1 MGILWVSVVSV
12 VINVVHNS
20 ITCELLVGQV
30 WEDQVLRWDPA
41 LFGGVTH
48 IRLPATALWT
58 PDIVLYNKY
67 GDTFLFHFFMIIRG
81 VVNMNIYY

>member
-1 MGILWVSVVSV
+1 MYVSVFSTVFC
-12 VINVVHNS
+12 IAHNA
-20 ITCELLVGQV
+20 ITADMFVGQV

-41 LFGGVTH
+41 VFGGVTH

-67 GDTFLFHFFMIIRG
+67 GNTFLLTFLP
-81 VVNMNIYY
+81 